1 MIALVTGGSRGIGA
15 AIALSLAQA
24 GHDVALT
31 CRHRLAEAEQIAEQC
46 RAYHVRAMALQADA
60 GCEDDVIQAVAAV
73 NETLGTIGI
82 LVNNAGITRDT
93 LLLRM
98 SLDQFNEVIQTN
110 LTGAFLMSRA
120 VLPAMIRTRR
130 GRIIQISSVA
140 GLYGNAG
147 QVNYAAA
154 KAGLIGLTRS
164 LAREVASR
172 NITVNAVAPGLIET
186 DMTRQLSEAQRE
198 AARQRI
204 ALGRFGKGEE
214 VAGVVRF
221 LASDDAAYMTGQV
234 LEVSGGLSL

>member
-1 MIALVTGGSRGIGA
+1 
-15 AIALSLAQA
+15 
-24 GHDVALT
+24 
-31 CRHRLAEAEQIAEQC
+31 
-46 RAYHVRAMALQADA
+46 
-60 GCEDDVIQAVAAV
+60 
-73 NETLGTIGI
+73 
-82 LVNNAGITRDT
+82 
-93 LLLRM
+93 
-98 SLDQFNEVIQTN
+98 
-110 LTGAFLMSRA
+110 
-120 VLPAMIRTRR
+120 MIRTRR
-130 GRIIQISSVA
+130 PIIHIISVA

>member
-15 AIALSLAQA
+15 AVACALAQS
-24 GHDVALT
+24 GHDIALT
-31 CRHRLAEAEQIAEQC
+31 CQHRLDEAEHVAGQC
-46 RAYHVRAMALQADA
+46 RAYGVRALALRADA
-60 GCEDDVIQAVAAV
+60 GCEAAV
-73 NETLGTIGI
+73 KQAMDQINETLGTVSI
-82 LVNNAGITRDT
+82 LVNNAGITKDT
-93 LLLRM
+93 LMLRM
-98 SLDQFNEVIQTN
+98 SLDQFNQVIQTN

-120 VLPAMIRTRR
+120 VLPGMVRARW

-164 LAREVASR
+164 LSKEVASR

-186 DMTRQLSEAQRE
+186 DMTRQLSDAQRE
-198 AARQRI
+198 AARSRI
-204 ALGRFGKGEE
+204 ALGRFGSSEDI
-214 VAGVVRF
+214 AGAVRF
-221 LASDDAAYMTGQV
+221 LVSDDAAYITGQV